1 MEGIF
6 YILTLLPLF
15 LKCVPIVF
23 VFLCKF
29 QRYDASKPV
38 TWKTPSKSE
47 MLLIINLKKTRRI
60 KMFRWVRCCFFS
72 AKEKKPQWL
81 QKKPHTQKKSHH
93 LKRSADNASTLWCE
107 AMSERVGGSSLRKKP
122 FRELNPLAWRCYT
135 CRVNCGFDNAAVF
148 VVFLKLGKSYKDTKI
163 RL

>member
-6 YILTLLPLF
+6 YILTLLPLY

-38 TWKTPSKSE
+38 WKTPSKSE

-60 KMFRWVRCCFFS
+60 KMFRWVRCCIFP
-72 AKEKKPQWL
+72 ATEKNKNSMTTKNTH
-81 QKKPHTQKKSHH
+81 KKKTPHH

-107 AMSERVGGSSLRKKP
+107 AISERVGGSSLKEAFQRVKP
-122 FRELNPLAWRCYT
+122 SCMEMLHMQGKLRIWYCCRFSSISYT
-135 CRVNCGFDNAAVF
+135 G
-148 VVFLKLGKSYKDTKI
+148 
-163 RL
+163 